1 MRQMLFFALRPLGL
15 VFLLL
20 AAGRPTA
27 TAQVPRQGAQHILH
41 DLHKLQNGARVLYL
55 AAHPDD
61 ENTRVISWLENQRHV
76 RTAYLSLTR
85 GDGGQNLIG
94 PELGARLGVLR
105 TQELM
110 QARRID
116 GGEQFFSRAV
126 DFGYSKTAEET
137 LRLWEKQKVLA
148 DVVRVI
154 RRFRPDV
161 IITRFPDSSYGG
173 HGHHVAS
180 AMLAKE
186 AFHLAAQK
194 DAFPEQLEYHE
205 PWQARRLVWNQ
216 STWWNPKLD
225 SLDAVRKDIFGQAV
239 GAYNGLLGLS
249 CNQIASYSR
258 TQHKSQGFGVSV
270 DRGAV
275 TEYFEHTAGMRAEKR
290 LLEGIDTT
298 WARYGWT
305 EEAQMLAEI
314 IAQFSPQAPWKSV
327 RPLVALQAR
336 LRQRKP
342 ISEKRYYMDQ
352 IQELIARAMGLHLE
366 VRAPRSFLLA
376 DSAVPLT
383 VELLNRSPLP
393 LHYFPDHPPIPR
405 RQQMLTNEPRYLRP
419 LNAPVTSGLDLTYGK
434 AQKLPYN
441 RTVKLELHQKPL
453 TKTSQPYWL
462 RKPYETVF
470 QVADPLQ
477 IGDPENPSVLE
488 MQVLVGLDDQ
498 VLALPV
504 NAHYEYSDRV
514 NGEQHEPL
522 LVVPP
527 VTAQPAS
534 HNLIFVDNTPQEVQI
549 TLRSFGPQE
558 LVLRASAQ
566 KWETQL
572 TTDTVTFGR
581 EAYQNT
587 RRVKLTVAPQP
598 EAETTTLRLQNG
610 AGETLQDL
618 DVIQY
623 PHIQKRMVLETASIK
638 LQRINLRKR
647 GQRIGYIPGAGDQV
661 AQAIRRM
668 GYTVDILDEE
678 ALRTAD
684 LTQYQ
689 AVVAGIR
696 AYNVNPWLPGLKPR
710 LMAYV
715 RQGGN
720 YLVQYNTASRDLLS
734 EDIGPYPFTITHE
747 RVTEETAEPA
757 FLRPDHP
764 VLNAPNELSKKDF
777 EGWVQER
784 GLYFAGKWNE
794 GYATP
799 LGWHDAGEPQRK
811 GALLVAPYGDG
822 AFMYTGISFFRQLPA
837 GVPGAY
843 RLLANMLSYNPAG
856 DE

>member
-1 MRQMLFFALRPLGL
+1 
-15 VFLLL
+15 L
-20 AAGRPTA
+20 AAGRFA
-27 TAQVPRQGAQHILH
+27 SAQVPRQGAQHILH

-137 LRLWEKQKVLA
+137 LRFWDKQKVLA

-180 AMLAKE
+180 AQLARE
-186 AFHLAAQK
+186 AFALAAQK
-194 DAFPEQLEYHE
+194 SAFPGQLKTLDT
-205 PWQARRLVWNQ
+205 WQAKRLVWNQ

-225 SLDAVRKDIFGQAV
+225 SLAQVRDDIFGQEV

-275 TEYFEHTAGMRAEKR
+275 TEYFQHMAGQRAETH
-290 LLEGIDTT
+290 LLEGVDTT
-298 WARYGWT
+298 WARYGWQR
-305 EEAQMLAEI
+305 ASSLLDSI
-314 IAQFSPQAPWKSV
+314 IETFDPQAPWKSV

-336 LRQRKP
+336 LRQKSAIPER
-342 ISEKRYYMDQ
+342 RYFMDRVQ
-352 IQELIARAMGLHLE
+352 DLIARSMGLHLE
-366 VRAPRSFLLA
+366 VRAPRAFLLA
-376 DSAVPLT
+376 DSSVPLT
-383 VELLNRSPLP
+383 VEILNRSPLP
-393 LHYFPDHPPIPR
+393 LYYFPEHTPIPR
-405 RQQMLTNEPRYLRP
+405 RETMLTNEPRYLRP
-419 LNAPVTSGLDLTYGK
+419 LRGPIGEAEELAYGPPARLPQNRPVEI
-434 AQKLPYN
+434 
-441 RTVKLELHQKPL
+441 ELKQKPL
-453 TKTSQPYWL
+453 SKTSQPYWL

-470 QVADPLQ
+470 QVEDPGQ
-477 IGDPENPSVLE
+477 IGKPENPAVME
-488 MQVLVGLDDQ
+488 MQVLLGLDDQ

-504 NAHYEYSDRV
+504 TAHYEYSDRV
-514 NGEQHEPL
+514 DGEQQEPL

-527 VTAQPAS
+527 VTAQPS
-534 HNLIFVDNTPQEVQI
+534 TRNLIFVDDTPQEVAL
-549 TLRSFGPQE
+549 TLRSFGPRE

-566 KWETQL
+566 KW
-572 TTDTVTFGR
+572 DTRLSADSVTFGR
-581 EAYQNT
+581 QAYQSS

-598 EAETTTLRLQNG
+598 GARTTTLRLLRG
-610 AGETLQDL
+610 PGKALQDL

-623 PHIQKRMVLETASIK
+623 PHVEKRMVLEAAAIK
-638 LQRINLRKR
+638 LQRIKLTKR
-647 GQRIGYIPGAGDQV
+647 GQRIGYIPGAGDEV
-661 AQAIRRM
+661 AEAIRHM
-668 GYTVDILDEE
+668 GYTVDRLDEQ
-678 ALRTAD
+678 ALREAD
-684 LTQYQ
+684 LSGYQ
-689 AVVAGIR
+689 AIVAGIR
-696 AYNVNPWLPGLKPR
+696 AYNVNDWLPALKPR

-734 EDIGPYPFTITHE
+734 ENIGPYPFTITRE
-747 RVTEETAEPA
+747 RVTEETAPAQFLQPEHPLLKEP
-757 FLRPDHP
+757 
-764 VLNAPNELSKKDF
+764 NALGPADF

-784 GLYFAGKWNE
+784 GLYFAGEWHE
-794 GYATP
+794 RYDTP
-799 LGWHDAGEPQRK
+799 LGWNDAGEPLRK
-811 GALLVAPYGDG
+811 GGLLVAKHGQG
-822 AFMYTGISFFRQLPA
+822 AFMYTGISFFRELPA

-843 RLLANMLSYNPAG
+843 RLLANMLSYKPDDN
-856 DE
+856 E

>member
-1 MRQMLFFALRPLGL
+1 MRHTLLSTLRKLGWVL
-15 VFLLL
+15 LLL
-20 AAGRPTA
+20 AAGRSA

-126 DFGYSKTAEET
+126 DFGYSKTADET
-137 LRLWEKQKVLA
+137 LRFWDKQKVLA

-154 RRFRPDV
+154 RHFRPDV

-180 AMLAKE
+180 AQLARE
-186 AFHLAAQK
+186 AFALAAQE
-194 DAFPEQLEYHE
+194 DAFPAQLEALE

-216 STWWNPKLD
+216 STWWNPALD
-225 SLDAVRKDIFGQAV
+225 SLAQVREDIFGQAV

-275 TEYFEHTAGMRAEKR
+275 TEYFEHMAGRRAKAG
-290 LLEGIDTT
+290 LLEGVDTT
-298 WARYGWT
+298 WTRYGW
-305 EEAQMLAEI
+305 EEPAARLTEI
-314 IAQFSPQAPWKSV
+314 IAQFDPQAPHKSV
-327 RPLVALQAR
+327 RPLVALQAQ
-336 LRQRKP
+336 LRQQKP
-342 ISEKRYYMDQ
+342 IPEKSYYQDQ
-352 IQELIARAMGLHLE
+352 VQDLIARCLGLHLE

-383 VELLNRSPLP
+383 VEILHRSPLP
-393 LHYFPDHPPIPR
+393 LYYFPEHPPIPR
-405 RQQMLTNEPRYLRP
+405 RETMLTNEPRYLRP
-419 LNAPVTSGLDLTYGK
+419 LRGPVNQAEELAYGPPARLPQNRSVELTLK
-434 AQKLPYN
+434 
-441 RTVKLELHQKPL
+441 QKPL

-470 QVADPLQ
+470 QVEDPLQ
-477 IGDPENPSVLE
+477 IGDPENPPVLE
-488 MQVLVGLDDQ
+488 MQVLLGLDDM

-504 NAHYEYSDRV
+504 TAHYEYSDRV
-514 NGEQHEPL
+514 NGEQQEPL

-527 VTAQPAS
+527 VTAQPATR
-534 HNLIFVDNTPQEVQI
+534 NLIFVDDTPQEVEL
-549 TLRSFGPQE
+549 TLRSFGPRE
-558 LVLRASAQ
+558 LVLGAAAQ
-566 KWETQL
+566 KWDTRL
-572 TTDTVTFGR
+572 STDSVTFGR
-581 EAYQNT
+581 QAYQSS
-587 RRVKLTVAPQP
+587 RRVKLTVAPQ
-598 EAETTTLRLQNG
+598 AGAKTTTLRLLNEQ
-610 AGETLQDL
+610 GEALQDL

-623 PHIQKRMVLETASIK
+623 PHVEKRMVLQPAEIK
-638 LQRINLRKR
+638 LQRIELAKR
-647 GQRIGYIPGAGDQV
+647 GQRIGYIPGAGDEV
-661 AQAIRRM
+661 AQAIRHM
-668 GYTVDILDEE
+668 GYTVDRLDEA
-678 ALRTAD
+678 ALREAD
-684 LTQYQ
+684 LSAYQ
-689 AVVAGIR
+689 AIVAGIR
-696 AYNVNPWLPGLKPR
+696 AYNVNEWLPELKPR

-734 EDIGPYPFTITHE
+734 ENIGPYPFTITRE
-747 RVTEETAEPA
+747 RVTEETAPA
-757 FLRPDHP
+757 QFLLPKHP
-764 VLNAPNELSKKDF
+764 LLNTPNALGPADF

-784 GLYFAGKWNE
+784 GLYFAGEWNE
-794 GYATP
+794 RYAAP
-799 LGWHDAGEPQRK
+799 LGWHDAGEPLRK
-811 GALLVAPYGDG
+811 GGLLVAKHGQG
-822 AFMYTGISFFRQLPA
+822 AFMYTGISFFRELPA

-843 RLLANMLSYNPAG
+843 RLLANMLSYKSAD